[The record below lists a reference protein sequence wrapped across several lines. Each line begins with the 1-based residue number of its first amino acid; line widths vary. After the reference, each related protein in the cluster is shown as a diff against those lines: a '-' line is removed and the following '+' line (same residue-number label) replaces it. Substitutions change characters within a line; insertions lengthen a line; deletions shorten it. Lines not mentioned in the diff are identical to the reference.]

1 MSFMP
6 GTHSCYLR
14 NPHLIPFNEE
24 EEQLGSL
31 GGEAN
36 PDRAQ
41 LGRYIEVLQARQN
54 KMPSEK
60 KQTNLPKSAPN
71 QATHPTNASS
81 AEKTCSVPKAQ
92 VPSSKPLPA
101 TPAPSGPTAI
111 PQFKY

>member
-31 GGEAN
+31 GGEVN

-60 KQTNLPKSAPN
+60 KQTNLLNSAQN
-71 QATHPTNASS
+71 QAGRLTNASS
-81 AEKTCSVPKAQ
+81 AEKTYSAPKAQ
-92 VPSSKPLPA
+92 HPSSKPLLA
-101 TPAPSGPTAI
+101 APVP
-111 PQFKY
+111 